1 MKIKNFFVALRQMSL
16 TVQKVRLVKFDSS
29 AANFNYFPKFQKVAI
44 INNL

>member
-29 AANFNYFPKFQKVAI
+29 ASNFNYFPTFQKQEI
-44 INNL
+44 ISL